1 MMKQNDIKKMELL
14 LDRYLDG
21 NTTYDEERL
30 LHSLFRKAGNDIPEE
45 WHVYS
50 ALFAFEDEETGE
62 TMDKGTSDESGAKII
77 QMKSNRKRKG
87 WIRVA
92 VACAAAVL
100 IIGIVPFVTDHH
112 SATTSNANIGNYA
125 VIDGHRTTDSATVKQ
140 QAMEAL
146 NAVSAHHDEDF
157 AAMTE

>member
-1 MMKQNDIKKMELL
+1 MMKQDKIKRMKLL

-21 NTTYDEERL
+21 NTTNDEERL

-50 ALFAFEDEETGE
+50 ALFAFEDEGTYEA
-62 TMDKGTSDESGAKII
+62 MDKGTSDESTAKII

-92 VACAAAVL
+92 LACAAAVL
-100 IIGIVPFVTDHH
+100 IIGIVPFVTDNHH
-112 SATTSNANIGNYA
+112 AITSNEDISNYA